1 MQTQSSNSAKTLR
14 KNFTMSDETA
24 KELDFLAVL
33 LRKNRSQIIQE
44 LIRKEA
50 EAEAKAKRNELRLA
64 KLQAMKGLLT
74 GLFHEQSIQS
84 MKTEREL

>member
-1 MQTQSSNSAKTLR
+1 MQTQSSNSVKALR

-50 EAEAKAKRNELRLA
+50 EAKRNELRLA

-74 GLFHEQSIQS
+74 GLLHEQSIQS

>member
-1 MQTQSSNSAKTLR
+1 MQTQSSNSAKALR

-50 EAEAKAKRNELRLA
+50 EAKRNELRLA

>member
-1 MQTQSSNSAKTLR
+1 MQMQSSNSAKALR

-50 EAEAKAKRNELRLA
+50 EAKRNELRLV

-74 GLFHEQSIQS
+74 GLLHEQSIQS

>member
-1 MQTQSSNSAKTLR
+1 MQTQSSNSAKALR

-50 EAEAKAKRNELRLA
+50 EAKRNELRLA

-74 GLFHEQSIQS
+74 GLLHEQSIQS

>member
-50 EAEAKAKRNELRLA
+50 EAKRNELRLA

-74 GLFHEQSIQS
+74 GLLHEQSIQS

>member
-1 MQTQSSNSAKTLR
+1 MQTQTNDPAKTLR

-33 LRKNRSQIIQE
+33 LHKNRSQIIQE

-50 EAEAKAKRNELRLA
+50 AAKRNELRLA
-64 KLQAMKGLLT
+64 KLQEMKGLFTDL
-74 GLFHEQSIQS
+74 LNEQSIQS
-84 MKTEREL
+84 MKSEREL

>member
-1 MQTQSSNSAKTLR
+1 MQTQSSNSVKALR

-50 EAEAKAKRNELRLA
+50 EAKRNELRLA

-84 MKTEREL
+84 MKTAREL

>member
-1 MQTQSSNSAKTLR
+1 MQSSNSAKALR

-50 EAEAKAKRNELRLA
+50 EAKRNELRLV

-74 GLFHEQSIQS
+74 GLLHEQSIQS

>member
-1 MQTQSSNSAKTLR
+1 MQTQSSNSVKALR

-50 EAEAKAKRNELRLA
+50 EAKRNELRLA

-74 GLFHEQSIQS
+74 GLIHEQSIQS

>member
-1 MQTQSSNSAKTLR
+1 MQTQSSNSVKALR

-50 EAEAKAKRNELRLA
+50 EAKRNELRLA

-74 GLFHEQSIQS
+74 GLLPEQSIQS
-84 MKTEREL
+84 MKTAREL

>member
-33 LRKNRSQIIQE
+33 LRKNRSQIIHG

-50 EAEAKAKRNELRLA
+50 EAKRNELRLA

-74 GLFHEQSIQS
+74 GLLHEQSIQS